1 VSTVLE
7 YMEDSEIE
15 IVPYV
20 PVPQPVSS
28 QLSITF
34 TGVDTEEL
42 EEEEQEIFVL
52 TVFDYLEDILG
63 RWEPPILV
71 DSVSFDSQS
80 LTFDVLAT
88 ENATN
93 TMSRWLQDSN
103 GEDVM
108 VDNSTVPQI
117 TINVTV
123 QGQYLPPPEINFDD
137 VVVEVFDT
145 EEEEEEF
152 IEAIDKSD
160 NPYFEPFI
168 EELEVSVTVI
178 KEVDTENKNKG
189 FLSELSNIGI
199 AFIAVSSSFV
209 MGVVALLMW
218 QKHKK
223 RKRAELAT
231 LDFIDQHH
239 KTQIDES
246 TRVLTDSATSINRSQ
261 YYQVCM

>member
-1 VSTVLE
+1 MGAPDADVDVETTIEVSLVLE

-34 TGVDTEEL
+34 TGVDPEEL
-42 EEEEQEIFVL
+42 EEEEQEIFEL
-52 TVFDYLEDILG
+52 TVFEYLDDILG

-80 LTFDVLAT
+80 LSFDVLAT
-88 ENATN
+88 ENGTSS
-93 TMSRWLQDSN
+93 MSRWLQDSN
-103 GEDVM
+103 GGNILP
-108 VDNSTVPQI
+108 DNSTVPQI

-152 IEAIDKSD
+152 IKAIDESN
-160 NPYFEPFI
+160 NPYFEPVI
-168 EELEVSVTVI
+168 KDLDVSVAVI
-178 KEVDTENKNKG
+178 KEEVDIENKNKG
-189 FLSELSNIGI
+189 FFSELGNMGI
-199 AFIAVSSSFV
+199 VFISVSSGIV
-209 MGVVALLMW
+209 LGIVALLMW
-218 QKHKK
+218 QKRRKA
-223 RKRAELAT
+223 KRAKMANLELRAYNC
-231 LDFIDQHH
+231 
-239 KTQIDES
+239 
-246 TRVLTDSATSINRSQ
+246 V
-261 YYQVCM
+261 